1 MKYGSYSRLIFRI
14 VPAVLVCVVLLAGGP
29 GLFAQ
34 EPAGKLPTRDE
45 IAVENTWQLEDIY
58 ASEELWEADFARIE
72 ELVTQFK
79 AFEGKLGGSSKIL
92 LDCLLLDDQLG
103 EIYGKLHLY
112 AFRRRDENT
121 ADSKYQALADR
132 LQGLGT
138 KAMSATSFMS
148 PEILAIPDKKLEK
161 FIRKEAALAV
171 YRQYLDD
178 IIRSRPHTLPK
189 EQEALLALAG
199 EPLSASYNAF
209 TMLNNADLTFPTIK
223 GDDGGDLELSKSRY
237 YMLMYSPDRR
247 VRRDA
252 YKGFYTSYEAHKNTL
267 ASLFSSNLK
276 ASVFTMKAR
285 NYDSCLHAALDGNN
299 IPVSIY
305 ENLIAA
311 VNENLEPLH
320 RWAALKKRVLDLEEL
335 HPYDTYAPL
344 FSETAGKYD
353 FEEAKEMV
361 LKALAPMGEDY
372 CRVLAKSFD
381 ERWIDVYENV
391 GKRSGAYCDGTWGV
405 HPYVLLNYSGTL
417 NDVFTLAH
425 EMGHAMHSY
434 YTFAN
439 QPFVYSNYSNFVAEV
454 ASITNEALLLDYLLE
469 RTDGRKEKLALLQK
483 YVENIVLTCYRQT
496 RFAEFEKLASER
508 LEQGEALTAEA
519 LDGLFGELYRKYW
532 GPEMALDPEEALSWA
547 RIPHFYYDF
556 YVYTYATSFA
566 ASELLAKKI
575 MDEGQPAIDRFLDF
589 LGSGN
594 SDYPVNI
601 LKKAGVDMSTPEP
614 VVATA
619 RKFSALLDQIEALID
634 EGE

>member
-1 MKYGSYSRLIFRI
+1 MRYGLRLRMILRLG
-14 VPAVLVCVVLLAGGP
+14 PAVLVCVVFLAGGTA
-29 GLFAQ
+29 LFAQ
-34 EPAGKLPTRDE
+34 DQAGKLPTRGE
-45 IAVENTWQLEDIY
+45 IAAEDTWKLEDIY
-58 ASEELWEADFARIE
+58 ASEDLWEADFTKIE
-72 ELVTQFK
+72 GLLSRFE
-79 AFEGKLGGSSKIL
+79 AFEGKLGDSSKIL
-92 LDCLLLDDQLG
+92 LECLLLDDQLG

-112 AFRRRDENT
+112 AFRRRDEDT
-121 ADSKYQALADR
+121 AVSKYQAMADR

-161 FIRKEAALAV
+161 LIRKEKGLAL

-178 IIRSRPHTLPK
+178 ILRSRPHTLPK
-189 EQEALLALAG
+189 EQEALLAQAG
-199 EPLSASYNAF
+199 EALSASYNAF
-209 TMLNNADLTFPTIK
+209 TMLNNADLTFPSIK
-223 GDDGGDLELSKSRY
+223 DGEGGDLELSKSRY

-276 ASVFTMKAR
+276 ASVFSMKVR
-285 NYDSCLHAALDGNN
+285 NYDSCLQAALDGNN

-305 ENLIAA
+305 ENLIVA

-320 RWAALKKRVLDLEEL
+320 RWAALKKRVLGLDDL

-344 FSETAGKYD
+344 FSDVAGKYT

-372 CRVLAKSFD
+372 CRVLARSFD

-405 HPYVLLNYSGTL
+405 HPYVLLNYAGTL

-454 ASITNEALLLDYLLE
+454 ASITNEALLLDYLLD
-469 RTDGRKEKLALLQK
+469 RTDDREEKLALLQN
-483 YVENIVLTCYRQT
+483 YVENIVMTCYRQT
-496 RFAEFEKLASER
+496 RFAEFEKLASEM
-508 LEQGEALTAEA
+508 LERGEALTAEA
-519 LDGLFGELYRKYW
+519 LDTLFGELYRKYW
-532 GPEMALDPEEALSWA
+532 GPGMTLDPEEALSWA

-556 YVYTYATSFA
+556 YVYSYATSYA
-566 ASELLAKKI
+566 ASELLAQKI

-601 LKKAGVDMSTPEP
+601 LRKAGVDMTTPEP

-619 RKFSALLDQIEALID
+619 RKFSALLDQIETLIA